1 MKKIN
6 LCIAA
11 LAATVGIG
19 ITPATAQ
26 DSATTSLERAASI
39 EHAGGPVKV
48 ASARLG
54 DSQHYIVYTQSRSNC
69 APGGCDPEVWQR
81 NGSNWSKVG
90 ELPASGL
97 PIVQLPGNDR
107 GLPRLAI
114 TRYSVGSNSSLVPVS
129 FNGRDYVEASGSTS
143 GGKVL
148 IAENALR
155 DIQFSAAEIGSEAT
169 REQAE
174 FIASLQPYASRSL
187 SSAQQIPNGP
197 DRRIDP
203 KEDPWKIVTQQDM
216 TAATMIETNRAPNF
230 SLSTKLDF
238 DGDGTDDTV
247 RMYNNSEQ
255 GAIVVTYGGRNT
267 REVVYKQDIT
277 FGDAQQVFAA
287 GNRIILASPGGT
299 PVAIVH
305 KQGGSK
311 AYAFAN

>member
-11 LAATVGIG
+11 LVATVGMA
-19 ITPATAQ
+19 ITPAAAQ
-26 DSATTSLERAASI
+26 DSMTASLERTASI
-39 EHAGGPVKV
+39 EHAGGPMKV

-54 DSQHYIVYTQSRSNC
+54 DSQYYIVYTQSRSNC
-69 APGGCDPEVWQR
+69 GTGGCAPELWQR
-81 NGSNWSKVG
+81 SGNSWTKVG
-90 ELPASGL
+90 SLPVSSL
-97 PIVQLPGNDR
+97 PIVRLPGSDR
-107 GLPRLAI
+107 GLPRLAV
-114 TRYSVGSNSSLVPVS
+114 TQYNAGSNSSLVPVS
-129 FNGRDYVEASGSTS
+129 FNGTDYVATGGNANGGS
-143 GGKVL
+143 VL

-155 DIQFSAAEIGSEAT
+155 DIQFSAAEIGSEAS
-169 REQAE
+169 REQAQ

-203 KEDPWKIVTQQDM
+203 KDDPWKVVTQQEM
-216 TAATMIETNRAPNF
+216 AAATRIETDRAPNF

-238 DGDGTDDTV
+238 DGDGQVDTV

-255 GAIVVTYGGRNT
+255 GAIIVAYGGRNT

-305 KQGGSK
+305 QEGGSR
-311 AYAFAN
+311 AYAFSN